1 MSEPVFI
8 MIMNHGRFG
17 EELIAS
23 AELIVGTL
31 EQVEA
36 VSLTA
41 GTSIEEYYEKAEAL
55 IQASR
60 GKVLILTDLFGGTPC
75 NVAMML
81 REKYNAKVLCG
92 VNLPMLIEAANLR
105 DTVGCVEELAEAVLD
120 TGRAGV
126 LEPSAEAEEEE
137 DWA

>member
-8 MIMNHGRFG
+8 MMMNHGRFG
-17 EELIAS
+17 EELRAS

-60 GKVLILTDLFGGTPC
+60 GKVLILTDLIGGTPC
-75 NVAMML
+75 NAAMML

-105 DTVGCVEELAEAVLD
+105 DTVGCVEELAETVLD

>member
-17 EELIAS
+17 EVLIAS

-41 GTSIEEYYEKAEAL
+41 GTSIEEYYEKTEAL

>member
-1 MSEPVFI
+1 M
-8 MIMNHGRFG
+8 
-17 EELIAS
+17 
-23 AELIVGTL
+23 
-31 EQVEA
+31 
-36 VSLTA
+36 
-41 GTSIEEYYEKAEAL
+41 
-55 IQASR
+55 
-60 GKVLILTDLFGGTPC
+60 LILTDLFGGTPC

-105 DTVGCVEELAEAVLD
+105 DTAGCVEELAEAVLD